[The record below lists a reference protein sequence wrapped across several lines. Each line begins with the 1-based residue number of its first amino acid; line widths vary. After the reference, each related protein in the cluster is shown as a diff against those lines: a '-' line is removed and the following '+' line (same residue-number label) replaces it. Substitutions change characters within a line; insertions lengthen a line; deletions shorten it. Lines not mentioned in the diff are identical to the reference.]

1 MRISDWSSDVCSSDL
16 PVLVTGSP
24 GGAHIIN
31 YVTKSIV
38 AVLDWGLDPEHAVA
52 LPNISN
58 RNGPTVLEAG
68 LETGIAPDLAG
79 GLRRLGHE
87 TRAGT
92 FSSGINLLLFLA
104 DGSLVWPADPPP
116 AGPATN
122 SQETSVG
129 HERVCTCS

>member
-1 MRISDWSSDVCSSDL
+1 MSPMIVLEPAGR

-68 LETGIAPDLAG
+68 LETGFDPDLAA

-87 TRAGT
+87 QGAGT
-92 FSSGINLLLFLA
+92 SSIGINMIRTL
-104 DGSLVWPADPPP
+104 DEGSLGGA
-116 AGPATN
+116 A
-122 SQETSVG
+122 
-129 HERVCTCS
+129 